1 MKRFSALLSPLTIS
15 VLLILAIIAGI
26 AGFTPGSHAQSGP
39 TSSQSIQARSRFLSR
54 LESMKLVA
62 RQNQVV
68 RVIIGIDIVGL
79 AQVGRAE
86 RATLIT
92 AAQDQLLSRLTL
104 RDPGSIKRF
113 RHIPYLA
120 VELDEPGLDQLA
132 PMAELTSIAEDR
144 LDQPLLAESLNLI
157 RARSAW
163 HLGLTGEGQNIAI
176 LDTGIDND
184 HYFMAGKVV
193 DEACFSTTSTA
204 PATSS
209 VCPGGDSAVS
219 GAETADNLSSELVGF
234 DHGTHVAGIAAG
246 RSPELSGVA
255 PQAGIIAI
263 NVFSRHNSVEHCRG
277 GQSPCLVSFRS
288 DQLRGLE
295 RVLELRETFKI
306 AAVNLSLGS
315 GRFTTLCDQ
324 ENAAY
329 LDLVNELKSVGIA
342 TVAAAGNDGFK
353 EALGFPACLPSV
365 ISVGSS
371 GDGSLIIERNPVTG
385 ERTVN
390 VAPVDSVI
398 TSSNSAPFLSLLA
411 PGLWITSS
419 VPGNQFAARQ
429 GTSMAAAHVSG
440 ALAILRQKS
449 ETASVD
455 DLVTVL
461 QQSGVNIADAQ
472 NGLIKPRLD
481 IEAAVTNLCP
491 AESFTPAQSVIELA
505 WGGATRAIDVEVN
518 GAQCVWQARSEVD
531 WIAVNSPPR
540 QGSGRFSLTVL
551 TNLLGTRT
559 GTIRVGG
566 QTITVVQTGR

>member
-1 MKRFSALLSPLTIS
+1 MKRFRVLLPTLTIS
-15 VLLILAIIAGI
+15 VALIMSGLTA
-26 AGFTPGSHAQSGP
+26 GSHAQSGP

-54 LESMKLVA
+54 LESMRVVA

-68 RVIIGIDIVGL
+68 RVIIGISIEGL
-79 AQVGRAE
+79 AKAGREE
-86 RATLIT
+86 RDTLIT
-92 AAQDQLLSRLTL
+92 AAQDRVLSRLTL
-104 RDPGSIKRF
+104 RDPGSVKRF
-113 RHIPYLA
+113 RRIPYLA
-120 VELDEPGLDQLA
+120 VELDEPGLEQLA
-132 PMAELTSIAEDR
+132 PLVELNSIAEDR

-157 RARSAW
+157 RARGAW

-184 HYFMAGKVV
+184 HYFLAGKIV
-193 DEACFSTTSTA
+193 DEACFSTTSTI

-209 VCPGGDSAVS
+209 VCPGGASGMT
-219 GAETADNLSSELVGF
+219 GAETADNQSSELSGF

-255 PQAGIIAI
+255 RDAGIIAI

-295 RVLELRETFKI
+295 RVLELSESFKI

-315 GRFTTLCDQ
+315 GRFTSVCDQ

-329 LDLVNELKSVGIA
+329 HDLVNELKAVGIA

-353 EALGFPACLPSV
+353 EALAFPACLSSV

-390 VAPVDSVI
+390 VAPVDSVV

-411 PGLWITSS
+411 PGLWITSA

-440 ALAILRQKS
+440 AFAILRQKS
-449 ETASVD
+449 EVATVD

-461 QQSGVNIADAQ
+461 QQSGVNIADSQ

-491 AESFTPAQSVIELA
+491 AESFNPGQSVIELA
-505 WGGATRAIDVEVN
+505 WGGATRSIDVEVN

-531 WIAVNSPPR
+531 WIAVSSPPR
-540 QGSGRFSLTVL
+540 QGSGRFSFTVL
-551 TNLLGTRT
+551 TNLLTPRT